1 MTVRIPTAPG
11 IDSVNVAT
19 ASAIALHHLARVNPA

>member
-1 MTVRIPTAPG
+1 MAPG

-19 ASAIALHHLARVNPA
+19 ASGIALHRLVAE